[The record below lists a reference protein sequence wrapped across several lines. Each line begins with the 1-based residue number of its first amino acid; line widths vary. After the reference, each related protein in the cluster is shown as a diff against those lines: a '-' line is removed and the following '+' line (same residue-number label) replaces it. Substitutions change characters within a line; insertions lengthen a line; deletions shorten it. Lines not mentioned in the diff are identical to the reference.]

1 MTTTTTNHRGSAAQ
15 AISVFTTT
23 GPTPTTTTF
32 GDQPMSSP
40 TSSPARAA
48 VVTPVLQCLGAIS
61 RSLFGIALAAAIPL
75 VSAASALAQTWSPG
89 SGYMAATLGGAP
101 VFDTDPGS
109 FFTTQTFDAGGGPAA
124 MGIEAWV
131 NLEPGTADMIGEEV
145 AFGIA
150 ELGGF
155 ADRMGLYTTWD
166 GTNHTL
172 HYRAQGGSGPVVV
185 TSGTTIAPGTWT
197 HVAGTYSST
206 DIFAY
211 VNGNETVNTSWDGD
225 VGTRFYS
232 NNTIG
237 KVTQG
242 VTTGDIDGY
251 LAGQVTGFRV
261 WNAKITPTT
270 TNSPVTFDVSG
281 ATGIL
286 GNFQI
291 GTNGDTTPLVGSP
304 VGGTMTATAN
314 TGSPLTYEKTGGGS
328 VTVTVDGFFADTIDA
343 GTLEI
348 GNGGTDG
355 TLVTDIVD
363 NGTLSFNRSNALTH
377 SNVISGTGIVSQD
390 GNGTTTLSAANSYQ
404 GATNVNAGTLRITN
418 ASSLGTTDAGT
429 TVASGATLE
438 IGGALTVA
446 EGVTLGGGTLATSTG
461 SGEVFLTGELTLS
474 SDSLISVGTDS
485 ADELNLDGTIS
496 GAGGLSF
503 SGNALL
509 LGATNTYTG
518 NTVVNSGT
526 LFVTADGALG
536 TNAGSTQVN
545 AGGTLVMSDV
555 TYATTEGISLNG
567 GALLATGANSSL
579 AGQVSVVADSAI
591 DVLTGDTFT
600 ISGGLSGTAAVEVGS
615 SGSNSGTLILSGT
628 NTLNGTA
635 TITNGTLQIGAGGTS
650 GSLAFG
656 SVVNNGTFAFNRS
669 DDISFGN
676 VISGT
681 GSVTKAGA
689 GALTLSGANI
699 YTGDTNVNAGTLS
712 LTGSLTSDV
721 IVASGATIAGSGLST
736 GSLSGAGSVDP
747 GSSPGILAF
756 ASLDASAGMDF
767 NFEFTAADPTYSN
780 ASNSANDVLRL
791 TDATTPFTTA
801 LTSTSTVNIYLNVDS
816 YTFGDEFRG
825 GFFTDDPADF
835 LTQVQ
840 NANFSYFLKDAGGA
854 VTYNGVT
861 YRNVTSNDWVLTTVP
876 ATADFAGGTVNGQVL
891 QVVPE
896 PSSFVLAGFAIAGLA
911 AAGYRR
917 RKTAIAAASAA
928 DQGIAA

>member
-1 MTTTTTNHRGSAAQ
+1 
-15 AISVFTTT
+15 
-23 GPTPTTTTF
+23 
-32 GDQPMSSP
+32 
-40 TSSPARAA
+40 
-48 VVTPVLQCLGAIS
+48 
-61 RSLFGIALAAAIPL
+61 
-75 VSAASALAQTWSPG
+75 
-89 SGYMAATLGGAP
+89 
-101 VFDTDPGS
+101 
-109 FFTTQTFDAGGGPAA
+109 
-124 MGIEAWV
+124 
-131 NLEPGTADMIGEEV
+131 
-145 AFGIA
+145 
-150 ELGGF
+150 
-155 ADRMGLYTTWD
+155 
-166 GTNHTL
+166 
-172 HYRAQGGSGPVVV
+172 
-185 TSGTTIAPGTWT
+185 
-197 HVAGTYSST
+197 
-206 DIFAY
+206 
-211 VNGNETVNTSWDGD
+211 
-225 VGTRFYS
+225 
-232 NNTIG
+232 
-237 KVTQG
+237 
-242 VTTGDIDGY
+242 
-251 LAGQVTGFRV
+251 
-261 WNAKITPTT
+261 
-270 TNSPVTFDVSG
+270 
-281 ATGIL
+281 
-286 GNFQI
+286 
-291 GTNGDTTPLVGSP
+291 
-304 VGGTMTATAN
+304 
-314 TGSPLTYEKTGGGS
+314 
-328 VTVTVDGFFADTIDA
+328 
-343 GTLEI
+343 
-348 GNGGTDG
+348 
-355 TLVTDIVD
+355 
-363 NGTLSFNRSNALTH
+363 
-377 SNVISGTGIVSQD
+377 
-390 GNGTTTLSAANSYQ
+390 
-404 GATNVNAGTLRITN
+404 
-418 ASSLGTTDAGT
+418 
-429 TVASGATLE
+429 
-438 IGGALTVA
+438 
-446 EGVTLGGGTLATSTG
+446 
-461 SGEVFLTGELTLS
+461 
-474 SDSLISVGTDS
+474 
-485 ADELNLDGTIS
+485 
-496 GAGGLSF
+496 
-503 SGNALL
+503 
-509 LGATNTYTG
+509 
-518 NTVVNSGT
+518 VVNSGT

-876 ATADFAGGTVNGQVL
+876 TTANFAGGTVNGQVL